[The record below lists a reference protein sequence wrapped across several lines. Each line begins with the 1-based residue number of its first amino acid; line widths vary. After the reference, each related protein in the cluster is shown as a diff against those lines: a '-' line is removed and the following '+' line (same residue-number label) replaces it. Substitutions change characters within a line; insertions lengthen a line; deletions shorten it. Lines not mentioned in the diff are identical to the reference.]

1 MSVELQKFKD
11 NALEQSLNVPAQHKA
26 DNVWGNPL
34 NSLHFARR
42 CRMYGCIF
50 KFCLNKYEDDGEDIH
65 FGICGQENLFLDYS
79 TTLF

>member
-1 MSVELQKFKD
+1 MQDAYS
-11 NALEQSLNVPAQHKA
+11 
-26 DNVWGNPL
+26 
-34 NSLHFARR
+34 
-42 CRMYGCIF
+42 